1 MKIEPFGE
9 RVALKVLKYEEKTE
23 SGLIVSTSKNNSS
36 RGEIV
41 AIGEEA
47 NKCFKIGDKVL
58 FVQNT
63 GVNYTDGSEDYKII
77 STKDVLC
84 KIVEE

>member
-9 RVALKVLKYEEKTE
+9 RLAVKILQPEERTE
-23 SGLIVSTSKNNSS
+23 GGLIVAISKSS
-36 RGEIV
+36 SNRGEVV
-41 AIGEEA
+41 ALGEEV
-47 NKCFKIGDKVL
+47 KDFFSIGDKVL

-63 GVNYTDGSEDYKII
+63 GVNYTDGTEDYKII

-84 KIVEE
+84 KIIEE

>member
-9 RVALKVLKYEEKTE
+9 RIAIRVLQPEEKTAG
-23 SGLIVSTSKNNSS
+23 GLIVATSKSNSN

-41 AIGEEA
+41 AIGGEE
-47 NKCFKIGDKVL
+47 KYFKLGDKVI
-58 FVQNT
+58 FSQGA
-63 GVNYTDGSEDYKII
+63 GVNYTDGTEDYKII
-77 STKDVLC
+77 NTKDVLC